1 LADRYKPEFLKSS
14 PTSDA
19 MEKRAHKKQNYNYE
33 GTGSVAIAMATIT
46 AFFILYHL
54 ITLFV

>member
-33 GTGSVAIAMATIT
+33 GTGSVAIMATIT